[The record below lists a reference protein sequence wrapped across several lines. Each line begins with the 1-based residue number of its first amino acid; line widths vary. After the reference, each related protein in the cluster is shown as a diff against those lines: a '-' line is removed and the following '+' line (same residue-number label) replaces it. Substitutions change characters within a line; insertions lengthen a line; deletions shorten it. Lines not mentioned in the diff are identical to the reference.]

1 MLDKDGLN
9 SITWTYRR
17 KKYAPAIALSF
28 SIIVAW
34 IALSQHLILL
44 NVHDSFISLGGTLTI
59 ALVIGFFAKPFLAQK
74 RETVIVNDLISQG
87 ALSFVAS
94 TNYVHYQYGHNK
106 LACEELLKEDVM
118 IVPLGMIEFSMT
130 GFEAIGKVITP
141 QVVSRTTHIFLGLD
155 QVNAELFFQTAMRT
169 IMQLRLIERDI
180 IRFGDI
186 LRQIHRGDKTLQE
199 DEIRRRYKKSLE
211 AYLGFGESLA
221 NLDKIARTVAPVA
234 IRDMN
239 KIIEAYETMEGGL
252 ESVTPLLDRN

>member
-34 IALSQHLILL
+34 IDLSQHLILL

-87 ALSFVAS
+87 AL
-94 TNYVHYQYGHNK
+94 
-106 LACEELLKEDVM
+106 C
-118 IVPLGMIEFSMT
+118 
-130 GFEAIGKVITP
+130 FEAIGKVITP